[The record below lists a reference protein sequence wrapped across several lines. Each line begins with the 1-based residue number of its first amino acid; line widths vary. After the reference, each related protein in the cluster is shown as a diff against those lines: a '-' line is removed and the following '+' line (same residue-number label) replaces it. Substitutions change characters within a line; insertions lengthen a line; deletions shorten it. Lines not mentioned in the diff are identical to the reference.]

1 MASELFVDKITGKTG
16 TSGGAPITLSGDT
29 ASVDNTTPFQYYCQ
43 LQLQANITVGS
54 SETLVN
60 NWEEPTINSNIG
72 TAVTEDS
79 SDSGIFQFPATG
91 KWWVEF
97 RPTFY
102 LNDDARWIQS
112 FIYKVISGT
121 STALIRSFTTISRA
135 DSDNTYTSDTMGV
148 IFDCTNTTTDKV
160 KFTFKR
166 TGSGTMYCQ
175 GTTGNT
181 IETNAFFYRI
191 GNT

>member
-1 MASELFVDKITGKTG
+1 MPDPTFKIDGATVLSKSG
-16 TSGGAPITLSGDT
+16 TTV
-29 ASVDNTTPFQYYCQ
+29 SVDSGVHHNGTISQPFQYYCQ
-43 LQLQANITVGS
+43 LQLQAIITVGS

-79 SDSGIFQFPATG
+79 SDSGIFEFPATG

-102 LNDDARWIQS
+102 INDDARWIQS
-112 FIYKVISGT
+112 FINKVISGT
-121 STALIRSFTTISRA
+121 STALIRSYTTISRA

-148 IFDCTNTTTDKV
+148 IFDCTNTTTDKL

-166 TGSGTMYCQ
+166 TVSGTMYCQ
-175 GTTGNT
+175 GTTSNT
-181 IETNAFFYRI
+181 METNAFFYRI

>member
-1 MASELFVDKITGKTG
+1 MPDPTFKIDGATVLSKSG
-16 TSGGAPITLSGDT
+16 TTV
-29 ASVDNTTPFQYYCQ
+29 SVDSGVHHNGTISQPFQYYCQ
-43 LQLQANITVGS
+43 LQLQAIITVGS

-97 RPTFY
+97 RPQFY
-102 LNDDARWIQS
+102 INDSARWIETKIQR
-112 FIYKVISGT
+112 VISGT
-121 STALIRSFTTISRA
+121 STSLIRSHCHITRT
-135 DSDNTYTSDTMGV
+135 DSDNTYQSDAVG
-148 IFDCTNTTTDKV
+148 ILFDCTNTSTDKV
-160 KFTFKR
+160 KFTCGR
-166 TGSGTMYCQ
+166 TGSGTLYCL
-175 GTTGNT
+175 GGTGNQA
-181 IETNAFFYRI
+181 ESVAFFYRI